1 MTIEVC
7 KQKIMMKSNHFKR
20 VENLIH
26 LRVQIRRVTGVIEQI
41 EESIRLWKSTDKIDE
56 YWDNFW
62 AEHDQRTLELCIAML
77 RTDMTLVPTLIWDME
92 CGLYN
97 VTSENIR
104 NHTIGIQ
111 NELVMP
117 TLGRFRPQ
125 KKDIVRLQDVAR
137 EAHQRINLLLV
148 NLWDRWRRKDSRMSH
163 ETVPLVSGELLFLEE
178 ELNDHWLWLTADIE
192 RAYHQ
197 WNQTISDN
205 AIVTAD
211 QGDLPVGL

>member
-1 MTIEVC
+1 MTIEVRE
-7 KQKIMMKSNHFKR
+7 QQIMMKSNHFKR

-62 AEHDQRTLELCIAML
+62 AEHDQRALELCIAIL

-97 VTSENIR
+97 VTSENMR

-111 NELVMP
+111 NEMVIP
-117 TLGRFRPQ
+117 TLGRCAPQ
-125 KKDIVRLQDVAR
+125 KKDIIRLQDVAR
-137 EAHQRINLLLV
+137 EAQQQINRQLV
-148 NLWDRWRRKDSRMSH
+148 NLWDRWRRRDSRISH
-163 ETVPLVSGELLFLEE
+163 EDVTLVSGELLFFEE
-178 ELNDHWLWLTADIE
+178 ELNDHWLWLTGDIE

-197 WNQTISDN
+197 WNKMISDN
-205 AIVTAD
+205 AVVTAYQSD
-211 QGDLPVGL
+211 QPVGL